1 MDRIYL
7 DNASTTETDGRVLEA
22 MMPYLTGKFGNA
34 SSIHS
39 LGKTAKVMLEDTRDI
54 VAEAIGC
61 SSSEI
66 FFTSGGTESNNFA
79 LKGMAFSRIGK
90 GGHIVSSLAEHS
102 AVLDTLKYLESRF
115 GFDVTYLAPGGRGNI
130 DPDRV
135 RSAVREDTFLISLM
149 HANNETGALTDVR
162 AVSGIASGYGIAFH
176 SDTVQSFGKL
186 NLNVKELG
194 MDMAVIS
201 AHKISGPKG
210 ISALYIKKG
219 TKPDK
224 YMHGGMQERDMRG
237 GTENTAA
244 IAGFG
249 KAVLICRDQAGR
261 DFEHYT
267 ELRRHLLG
275 LLLSEFGNALSVNS
289 PEDESKGLPNILNFS
304 FRKELA
310 EYDEEMLLI
319 QLDLKGI
326 AVSGGSACTSGTNKP
341 SHVLLAIGRD
351 PAEALGAVRVS
362 FGRNNTK
369 SDCEGLLKALKEIVR
384 LK

>member
-1 MDRIYL
+1 
-7 DNASTTETDGRVLEA
+7 

-39 LGKTAKVMLEDTRDI
+39 FGKTAKVMLEDTRDI
-54 VAEAIGC
+54 IAEAIGC

-79 LKGMAFSRIGK
+79 LKGMAFSRTDK

-102 AVLDTLKYLESRF
+102 AVLDTLKYLENRF
-115 GFDVTYLAPGGRGNI
+115 GFDVTYLKPSVCGNI
-130 DPDRV
+130 EPDEV

-162 AVSGIASGYGIAFH
+162 AVAGIASGTGIAFH
-176 SDTVQSFGKL
+176 CDTVQSFGKL
-186 NLNVKELG
+186 RLKVKDLG

-201 AHKISGPKG
+201 AHKIYGPKG

-224 YMHGGMQERDMRG
+224 FMHGGMQERDMRG

-249 KAVLICRDQAGR
+249 KAVLICRDQAGH
-261 DFEHYT
+261 DLEHYT

-275 LLLSEFGNALSVNS
+275 LLRNAFGKVVSVNS
-289 PEDESKGLPNILNFS
+289 PDDESNCVPNILNFS
-304 FRKELA
+304 FRKDLA
-310 EYDEEMLLI
+310 LYDEEMLLI

-341 SHVLLAIGRD
+341 SHVLLAMGKD
-351 PAEALGAVRVS
+351 SSEALGAVRVS
-362 FGRNNTK
+362 FGRKNSKN
-369 SDCEGLLKALKEIVR
+369 DCERLVEALKEIVT

>member
-1 MDRIYL
+1 
-7 DNASTTETDGRVLEA
+7 

-39 LGKTAKVMLEDTRDI
+39 FGKTAKVMLEDTRDI
-54 VAEAIGC
+54 IAEAIGC

-79 LKGMAFSRIGK
+79 LKGMAFSRIGR
-90 GGHIVSSLAEHS
+90 GGHIISSLAEHS
-102 AVLDTLKYLESRF
+102 AVLDTLKYLEKRF
-115 GFDVTYLAPGGRGNI
+115 GFDVTYLKPSVCGNI
-130 DPDRV
+130 EPDEV

-162 AVSGIASGYGIAFH
+162 AVAGIASGPGIAFH
-176 SDTVQSFGKL
+176 CDTVQSFGKL
-186 NLNVKELG
+186 RLNVKDLA

-201 AHKISGPKG
+201 AHKIYGPKG

-224 YMHGGMQERDMRG
+224 FMHGGMQERDMRG

-249 KAVLICRDQAGR
+249 KAVLICRDQAGH
-261 DFEHYT
+261 DLEHYT

-275 LLLSEFGNALSVNS
+275 LLRNAFGKVVSVNS
-289 PEDESKGLPNILNFS
+289 PDDESNCVPNILNFS
-304 FRKELA
+304 FRKDLA
-310 EYDEEMLLI
+310 LYDEEMLLI

-341 SHVLLAIGRD
+341 SHVLLAMGKD
-351 PAEALGAVRVS
+351 SSEALGAVRVS
-362 FGRNNTK
+362 FGRKNSKN
-369 SDCEGLLKALKEIVR
+369 DCERLVEALKEIVT

>member
-1 MDRIYL
+1 
-7 DNASTTETDGRVLEA
+7 

-39 LGKTAKVMLEDTRDI
+39 FGKIAKVMLEDTRDI
-54 VAEAIGC
+54 IAEAIGC

-79 LKGMAFSRIGK
+79 LKGMAFSRIER

-115 GFDVTYLAPGGRGNI
+115 GFEVTYLAPSECGNI
-130 DPDRV
+130 DPDKV

-149 HANNETGALTDVR
+149 HANNETGALTDAK
-162 AVSGIASGYGIAFH
+162 AVSEIASGSGITFH
-176 SDTVQSFGKL
+176 CDTVQSFGKL
-186 NLNVKELG
+186 KLNVNDLG
-194 MDMAVIS
+194 TDMAVIS
-201 AHKISGPKG
+201 AHKIYGPKG
-210 ISALYIKKG
+210 ISALYIRKG

-224 YMHGGMQERDMRG
+224 FMHGGMQERDMRG

-275 LLLSEFGNALSVNS
+275 QLRNAFGKAVSVNS
-289 PEDESKGLPNILNFS
+289 PDDESKCVPNILNFS
-304 FRKELA
+304 FRKQFA
-310 EYDEEMLLI
+310 AYDEEMLLI

-341 SHVLLAIGRD
+341 SHVLLAMGKE

-362 FGRNNTK
+362 FGRNNSK
-369 SDCEGLLKALKEIVR
+369 IDCEVLVEALKEFVT